1 MILAIPIEIKIREFL
16 NKLYLA
22 SRILHLTKF
31 DIIIGKKNQVYD
43 FFKRNKNVILLSK
56 GGVKKNFTF
65 TEDHLKN
72 NKILM
77 LDEEGPIFNIGHF
90 DQKLRASNY
99 VLSRCAKF
107 ILWGKKDLLS
117 NDDYRK
123 DKNKYPTLGHPKYDL
138 LKKPQSKIFI
148 KECKSI
154 KKRYKNFIFVA
165 SNFNGGDSEI
175 NSELYYK
182 YYQNTLPKNKRK
194 QNALFV
200 KKVLKADHLNY
211 INMINLV
218 INLAK
223 KFPKLNFIFR
233 PHPRQNID
241 LVKKRFGKQLKNIKI
256 IYEYTISPW
265 IMSCQY
271 YLHSGC
277 SSVFEAS
284 ILKKKIIFL
293 LQENIPKRPKIFFN
307 IGYYFKNKTQAI
319 GFLEEMF
326 LNKKKYNKKKSLLD
340 ENYIE
345 NYNLKSFSDSFCHLI
360 NEYKIKKS
368 SFDKINIQKIN
379 PSLSYLQIFKSFFKN
394 IILNYNLG
402 IKILNRI
409 NPNLLLTKAYKDKKY
424 NHSSA
429 NEIQTI
435 LNKFLKLKKIKKKY
449 KIKKIQPEL
458 YFIKNN
464 KS

>member
-154 KKRYKNFIFVA
+154 KKDTKTLFLLPQTLME
-165 SNFNGGDSEI
+165 EI
-175 NSELYYK
+175 
-182 YYQNTLPKNKRK
+182 
-194 QNALFV
+194 
-200 KKVLKADHLNY
+200 LKLT
-211 INMINLV
+211 
-218 INLAK
+218 
-223 KFPKLNFIFR
+223 LNFIT
-233 PHPRQNID
+233 NIT
-241 LVKKRFGKQLKNIKI
+241 KIHCQKIK
-256 IYEYTISPW
+256 ESK
-265 IMSCQY
+265 MHC
-271 YLHSGC
+271 L
-277 SSVFEAS
+277 
-284 ILKKKIIFL
+284 LKK
-293 LQENIPKRPKIFFN
+293 
-307 IGYYFKNKTQAI
+307 Y
-319 GFLEEMF
+319 
-326 LNKKKYNKKKSLLD
+326 
-340 ENYIE
+340 
-345 NYNLKSFSDSFCHLI
+345 LK
-360 NEYKIKKS
+360 
-368 SFDKINIQKIN
+368 Q
-379 PSLSYLQIFKSFFKN
+379 
-394 IILNYNLG
+394 IIL
-402 IKILNRI
+402 
-409 NPNLLLTKAYKDKKY
+409 
-424 NHSSA
+424 
-429 NEIQTI
+429 TI
-435 LNKFLKLKKIKKKY
+435 
-449 KIKKIQPEL
+449 
-458 YFIKNN
+458 
-464 KS
+464 